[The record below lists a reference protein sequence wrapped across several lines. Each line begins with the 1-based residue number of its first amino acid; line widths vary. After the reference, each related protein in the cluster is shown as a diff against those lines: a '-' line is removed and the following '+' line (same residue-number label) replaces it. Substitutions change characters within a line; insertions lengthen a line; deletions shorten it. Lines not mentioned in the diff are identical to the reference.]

1 MGKGAKAAVRTL
13 RWVGASAVVVIGLA
27 LAVPF
32 MIPTWSYIPELNRLL
47 TQQLGMT
54 VAIQDLKLYVLPT
67 PRITAYGVRL
77 GKSQETRIGALEIVP
92 DLGSLLSVPTSIR
105 LVRVANLELEE
116 GELARMFTTS
126 VAEAGRPL
134 PFDVRRIVLNQVRL
148 RQPDFERPSFDIDAQ
163 LGRGMRLSAVR
174 LQAEGTDVRLQ
185 VVPEGRSGATVKVG
199 GTLYGGEIAAVSQAT
214 WADEWH
220 VVGKAAISDVDIV
233 LLQEMLGMS
242 GRLSGRLKGEVTFGA
257 RALTAEH
264 LADVLEIDGGFE
276 LVRGAYHGVD
286 LAKATEPDSEAADD
300 DATEFNEFRGKLRV
314 RGAHVRINDLCLR
327 SPKLVAGGNIEITPP
342 EQKLSGKLGLAVPGT
357 AGLLGVPVSL
367 SGTVEEPSVVPS
379 KAYLIGAAV
388 GTVILPGIGT
398 GIGASAGSFFASV
411 STCK

>member
-1 MGKGAKAAVRTL
+1 MLKKLVKAA
-13 RWVGASAVVVIGLA
+13 RWGLAALVMLIALA

-54 VAIQDLKLYVLPT
+54 VAIQDLKVYVLPT

-92 DLGSLLSVPTSIR
+92 DLSSLLSVPTSIR

-116 GELARMFTTS
+116 GELARMLANS
-126 VAEAGRPL
+126 MAEAGRPL

-148 RQPDFERPSFDIDAQ
+148 RQPDFERPSFDVDAQ
-163 LGRGMRLSAVR
+163 LARGMRVTGVR
-174 LQAEGTDVRLQ
+174 LQAEATDVRLQ
-185 VVPEGRSGATVKVG
+185 VLPEGRTGATLKLDG
-199 GTLYGGEIAAVSQAT
+199 RLYGGEAAAVAQVQ
-214 WADEWH
+214 WPDHWH
-220 VVGKAAISDVDIV
+220 VLGKATISDVDIV
-233 LLQEMLGMS
+233 PLQEMLGMS

-264 LADVLEIDGGFE
+264 LADVVEIDGGFE

-300 DATEFNEFRGKLRV
+300 DTTEFNEFHGKLRV
-314 RGAHVRINDLCLR
+314 RGTHVRINDLCLR

-342 EQKLSGKLGLAVPGT
+342 DQTLSGKLGLAVPGT

-367 SGTVEEPSVVPS
+367 SGTVEEPSLVPS

>member
-1 MGKGAKAAVRTL
+1 MLKKLVKAA
-13 RWVGASAVVVIGLA
+13 RWGIAALAVLIALA

-32 MIPTWSYIPELNRLL
+32 MIPTWSYIPELSKLL

-54 VAIQDLKLYVLPT
+54 VAMQDLKVYALPT

-77 GKSQETRIGALEIVP
+77 GRSQETRIGALEIVP

-116 GELARMFTTS
+116 GELARMFANS
-126 VAEAGRPL
+126 MAEAGRPL

-163 LGRGMRLSAVR
+163 LAKGMRLTAVR
-174 LQAEGTDVRLQ
+174 LQTEATDLRVQ
-185 VVPEGRSGATVKVG
+185 VVPEGRNGATIKLDG
-199 GTLYGGEIAAVSQAT
+199 RLYGGDAAGVAQL
-214 WADEWH
+214 EWPDH
-220 VVGKAAISDVDIV
+220 WHLLGKATIDDVDV
-233 LLQEMLGMS
+233 VPLQEMLGLS

-300 DATEFNEFRGKLRV
+300 DTTEFNEFHGKLRV
-314 RGAHVRINDLCLR
+314 RGAHVRISELCLR
-327 SPKLVAGGNIEITPP
+327 SPRLIAGGNIEVTPP

-367 SGTVEEPSVVPS
+367 SGTLDEPSLVPS

-398 GIGASAGSFFASV
+398 GIGASAGSFFASA

>member
-1 MGKGAKAAVRTL
+1 MLKKLVKAA
-13 RWVGASAVVVIGLA
+13 RWGTAALVVLIALA

-47 TQQLGMT
+47 SQQLGMA
-54 VAIQDLKLYVLPT
+54 VAMQDLKVYALPT
-67 PRITAYGVRL
+67 PRVTAYGVRL

-92 DLGSLLSVPTSIR
+92 DLSSLLSVPTSIR

-116 GELARMFTTS
+116 GELARMLANS
-126 VAEAGRPL
+126 MAEAGRPL

-163 LGRGMRLSAVR
+163 LGRGMRLTGVR
-174 LQAEGTDVRLQ
+174 LQAEATDVRLQ
-185 VVPEGRSGATVKVG
+185 VVPEGRAGATVKLDG
-199 GTLYGGEIAAVSQAT
+199 RLYGGEAAAVAQVQ
-214 WADEWH
+214 WPDHWH
-220 VVGKAAISDVDIV
+220 LLGKATISDVDIV
-233 LLQEMLGMS
+233 PLQEMLGMS

-276 LVRGAYHGVD
+276 LLQGAYHGVD

-300 DATEFNEFRGKLRV
+300 DTTEFNEFRGKLRV

-327 SPKLVAGGNIEITPP
+327 SPKLIAGGNIEITPP
-342 EQKLSGKLGLAVPGT
+342 DQTLSGKLGLAVPGT

-367 SGTVEEPSVVPS
+367 GGTVEEPSVVPS